1 MTWDVR
7 PCASPAELRS
17 AVSPIWQY
25 FGLSVPTDDQF
36 DRIGRV
42 LPPERMDAAWEN
54 GQVVGGAGA
63 LPFTL
68 TVPGAR
74 ISAAGVTAVAVLPT
88 HRRRGI
94 LTALMRAQL
103 HACRQRGEAV
113 AYLWATEDTIY
124 GRFGYGVASFT
135 AEIDVARERSAFH
148 ASFEPAGVTR
158 IVPLAEA
165 ESILAPVY
173 ERVAGATAG
182 MFTRTSEWWRARSLA
197 DPHWRRRGGGEMQ
210 CVVVESGGTATA
222 YALYRL
228 NVAFDRGVQTGT
240 VEVIEAMG
248 DSPEATRT
256 VWRFLLDID
265 WMARVRAAL
274 LPIDHPLL
282 LLAAEPRR
290 LRMSVRD
297 GLWVRLVDVET
308 ALARRGYAVQ
318 DAVVVEV
325 KDAFCPWNDGRVRVA
340 ASGVARTSQP
350 PDLVCDVTTLGSVY
364 LGGFTWAQLVQA
376 GRVEESR
383 DGAAHRADAL
393 FRTERAPWCPEIF

>member
-1 MTWDVR
+1 MKWDVR
-7 PCASPAELRS
+7 PCASLHELRS
-17 AVSPIWQY
+17 AVAPIWQY

-68 TVPGAR
+68 TIPGAR
-74 ISAAGVTAVAVLPT
+74 IPAAGVTAVAVLPT

-103 HACRQRGEAV
+103 DACRQRGEAV

-135 AEIDVARERSAFH
+135 AEIDLARERSAFH

-158 IVPLAEA
+158 IVPLAQAEA
-165 ESILAPVY
+165 IVAPVY
-173 ERVAGATAG
+173 ERVAAATAG

-210 CVVVESGGTATA
+210 CVVVESGRSATA

-228 NVAFDRGVQTGT
+228 NAAFDRGVQTGS

-256 VWRFLLDID
+256 LWRFLLDID

-274 LPIDHPLL
+274 LPVDHPLL
-282 LLAAEPRR
+282 LLVAEPRR

-297 GLWVRLVDVET
+297 GLWVRLVDLEA
-308 ALARRGYAVQ
+308 ALARRTYAAQ
-318 DAVVVEV
+318 DAVVVDV
-325 KDAFCPWNDGRVRVA
+325 RDAFCPWNEGRFRIGA
-340 ASGVARTSQP
+340 NGVARTSQP
-350 PDLVCDVTTLGSVY
+350 RDLACDVTTLGSVY
-364 LGGFTWAQLVQA
+364 LGGFTWAQLAQA
-376 GRVEESR
+376 GRVEELC
-383 DGAAHRADAL
+383 DGAVHRADAL

>member
-1 MTWDVR
+1 MKWDVR
-7 PCASPAELRS
+7 PCASLPELRS
-17 AVSPIWQY
+17 AVAPIWQY

-36 DRIGRV
+36 DRVARV

-54 GQVVGGAGA
+54 GRVVGGAGA

-68 TVPGAR
+68 TIPGAR
-74 ISAAGVTAVAVLPT
+74 IPAAGVTAVAGLPT

-94 LTALMRAQL
+94 LTALMRAPL
-103 HACRQRGEAV
+103 DACRQRGEAV

-135 AEIDVARERSAFH
+135 AEIDLARERSAFH
-148 ASFEPAGVTR
+148 ASFEPAGATR

-165 ESILAPVY
+165 EALVAPVY
-173 ERVAGATAG
+173 ERVAATTAG

-210 CVVVESGGTATA
+210 CVVVESGRRATA

-228 NVAFDRGVQTGT
+228 NVAFDRGVQTGA

-248 DSPEATRT
+248 DSPDATRT
-256 VWRFLLDID
+256 LWRFLLDID

-274 LPIDHPLL
+274 LPVDHPLL

-290 LRMSVRD
+290 LRLSVRD
-297 GLWVRLVDVET
+297 GLWVRLVDVEA
-308 ALARRGYAVQ
+308 ALSRRAYATQ
-318 DAVVVEV
+318 DAIVVDVR
-325 KDAFCPWNDGRVRVA
+325 DAFCPWNEGRVRIGA
-340 ASGVARTSQP
+340 DGVTRTSQP
-350 PDLVCDVTTLGSVY
+350 SDLACEVTSLGSVY
-364 LGGFTWAQLVQA
+364 LGGFTWAQLAQA
-376 GRVEESR
+376 GRVDELR
-383 DGAAHRADAL
+383 DGAIRRADGL
-393 FRTERAPWCPEIF
+393 FRTAHAPWCPEIF